1 MKQPTQRAMTMVL
14 NLALS
19 LAVLGLTACD
29 KPGPEQEAGRQ
40 LEEAAENASRMAQH
54 KLDKAKAI
62 TQEDIK
68 QVDTAVSDADI
79 TAKVKV
85 ALMMRE
91 GLNSLSVSVKT
102 QAGAFNDDAVAPLLE
117 IALRHAVNPELRL
130 FAKGAGVKKTGGR
143 MHGDIYNTAVG
154 LEWFPTKNVGVVLD
168 YSMSQIDI
176 TRDATYE
183 TNLKFKVQGPSTF
196 VKVRY

>member
-1 MKQPTQRAMTMVL
+1 MKQPTQRAKTLVL
-14 NLALS
+14 NLTLS

-29 KPGPEQEAGRQ
+29 KPGPAQEAGRQ
-40 LEEAAENASRMAQH
+40 LDEAAEDASRMAQH

-62 TQEDIK
+62 TQEDMK

-102 QAGAFNDDAVAPLLE
+102 QAGVVTLSGSVSDAAQSRLANDLA
-117 IALRHAVNPELRL
+117 R
-130 FAKGAGVKKTGGR
+130 GVDDVKR
-143 MHGDIYNTAVG
+143 VENNLSIVSNT
-154 LEWFPTKNVGVVLD
+154 K
-168 YSMSQIDI
+168 
-176 TRDATYE
+176 
-183 TNLKFKVQGPSTF
+183 
-196 VKVRY
+196 